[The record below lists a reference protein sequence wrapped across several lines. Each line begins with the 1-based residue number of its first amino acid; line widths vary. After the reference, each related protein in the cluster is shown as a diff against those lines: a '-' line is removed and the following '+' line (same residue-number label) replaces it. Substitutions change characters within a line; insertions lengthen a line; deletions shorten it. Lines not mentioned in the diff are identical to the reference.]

1 MSDKP
6 SDKVELKVVLESQD
20 RTSKYIL
27 VALILVL
34 CGLLFAI
41 LASGGADSL
50 LSSNDDSND
59 GNCGDDIDNDNGGA
73 ADRDDPDCYANPLDM
88 QGYDPSR
95 TEANRDNDL

>member
-1 MSDKP
+1 MSVKP
-6 SDKVELKVVLESQD
+6 SEKVELKVVLESQD
-20 RTSKYIL
+20 STSKYIL

-59 GNCGDDIDNDNGGA
+59 GNCGDGIDNDNGGK
-73 ADRDDPDCYANPLDM
+73 ADEEDPDCYANPLDM